1 MFSMMQE
8 KIYTSKVVVEF
19 LQNNPDS
26 AYEDRINKIEFV
38 VEQVENYDETGD
50 RDKQP
55 IFLTHY
61 MRDLIKLAGVIL
73 GKRQAERCQTIG
85 HSAKKKDKGPTKATT
100 TKLLYQISDTFSA
113 EQIEKDD
120 KDKKNAFKRRL
131 CGICKI
137 CQQPECGKWKA

>member
-1 MFSMMQE
+1 MLILSQFTAQ
-8 KIYTSKVVVEF
+8 
-19 LQNNPDS
+19 
-26 AYEDRINKIEFV
+26 FV

-55 IFLTHY
+55 NFLTHY

-73 GKRQAERCQTIG
+73 EKRQAERCQAIG
-85 HSAKKKDKGPTKATT
+85 HSAKKDKGPTKATT
-100 TKLLYQISDTFSA
+100 TKLLYQIFDTFSA

-120 KDKKNAFKRRL
+120 KDKKNAFKCRL

-137 CQQPECGKWKA
+137 CQQPECGKWKVESL